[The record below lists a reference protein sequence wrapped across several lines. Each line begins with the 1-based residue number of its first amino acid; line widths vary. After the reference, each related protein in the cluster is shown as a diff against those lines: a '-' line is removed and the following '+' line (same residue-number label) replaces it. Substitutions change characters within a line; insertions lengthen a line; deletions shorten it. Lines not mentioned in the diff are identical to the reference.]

1 MMMLNSQKMRALYLG
16 GGAWHFSAQMVGI
29 GYLRISCS
37 DTQTP
42 ANLGAGGIPVGQPGR
57 LRQ

>member
-1 MMMLNSQKMRALYLG
+1 MIMLNSQKMRALYLG
-16 GGAWHFSAQMVGI
+16 GGAGHFSAQLVGI

-42 ANLGAGGIPVGQPGR
+42 AHLGA
-57 LRQ
+57 